1 MFVLFFVL
9 KEKIIFGRLGEF
21 RFKLLVMIKIDF
33 RVLRL
38 KL

>member
-1 MFVLFFVL
+1 MFVLIFVL